1 MKIFTR
7 VDVSRDSAVHAEDLL
22 TMVRQQQREIEMA
35 ELPLSVF
42 ALAGGTIGEV
52 KFGPKNREG
61 LDIEVET

>member
-1 MKIFTR
+1 MAR
-7 VDVSRDSAVHAEDLL
+7 
-22 TMVRQQQREIEMA
+22 RQQSEIEMV

-61 LDIEVET
+61 LDVEVESWKEA

>member
-7 VDVSRDSAVHAEDLL
+7 VDVSQDSAVHDEDLL
-22 TMVRQQQREIEMA
+22 TMARQQQREIEMT

>member
-1 MKIFTR
+1 M
-7 VDVSRDSAVHAEDLL
+7 HAEDLL
-22 TMVRQQQREIEMA
+22 TMARQQQREIEMT

-42 ALAGGTIGEV
+42 ALAGGTVGEV